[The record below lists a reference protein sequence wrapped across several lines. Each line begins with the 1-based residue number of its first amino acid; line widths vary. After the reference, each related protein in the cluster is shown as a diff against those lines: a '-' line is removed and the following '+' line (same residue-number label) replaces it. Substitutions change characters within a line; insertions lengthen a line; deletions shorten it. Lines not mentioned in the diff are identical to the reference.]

1 VAVKRHDEIS
11 TGGKH
16 MSEENDEVTIEET
29 QAPAKPVDVDATWD
43 GKGSLDEHRQKELA
57 KLTQPGFGDAGK
69 VKTDGE

>member
-1 VAVKRHDEIS
+1 
-11 TGGKH
+11 
-16 MSEENDEVTIEET
+16 MSEENDEVPKRQPLKKT